1 MYRWLI
7 SSSLLA
13 STLAGCI
20 LTTSA
25 GGYPANG
32 QVVDKQSGT
41 PIEGVRVRLKYSTD
55 SPYGRHDKYSERVVS
70 NTQGAFHIPAEEI
83 QLWGG
88 SGGLAGR
95 INEWPAVE
103 LSKRGYCEQTFSFS
117 EPGVATYQDMILE
130 LEADTGDNCAA

>member
-13 STLAGCI
+13 TTLAGCI

-25 GGYPANG
+25 GGYPAHG
-32 QVVDKQSGT
+32 QVVDKHSGT
-41 PIEGVRVRLKYSTD
+41 PIEGVRIRLKYSAN
-55 SPYGRHDKYSERVVS
+55 SPYGPHDKYSDAVVS
-70 NTQGAFHIPAEEI
+70 NALGNFHIPAEEV

-103 LSKRGYCEQTFSFS
+103 LNKRGYCQQTVSFM
-117 EPGVATYQDMILE
+117 EPDVEKYQDMKLA
-130 LEADTGDNCAA
+130 LEAKTGDNCA